1 MNVVG
6 DTAIDE
12 LIALITWGILTYLTG
27 FITTK
32 SHKLEKVI
40 DGEPNILIKNG
51 KIQMAALKKFG

>member
-32 SHKLEKVI
+32 SHKLENYRWGTKYL
-40 DGEPNILIKNG
+40 N
-51 KIQMAALKKFG
+51 